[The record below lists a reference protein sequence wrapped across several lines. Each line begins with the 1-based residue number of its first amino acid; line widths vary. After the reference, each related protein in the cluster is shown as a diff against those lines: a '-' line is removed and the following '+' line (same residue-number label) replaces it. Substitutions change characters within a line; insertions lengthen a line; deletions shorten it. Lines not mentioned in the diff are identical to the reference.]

1 MGINLWKPLAVIVGV
16 LAVLL
21 GLGWGV
27 RQYGNSRV
35 AAQEIGTLK
44 EVAQEAVQAHE
55 AAVKVDVAQAKT
67 IAVVRQRVRSVADS
81 GRSADAQ
88 IRDSSRDCRDVDR
101 LRVFNDA
108 IDGANAVA
116 ERAAELPR

>member
-1 MGINLWKPLAVIVGV
+1 MQLNLTNV
-16 LAVLL
+16 LAKAIVLVLVL
-21 GLGWGV
+21 GALIWGV

-44 EVAQEAVQAHE
+44 EVAQEAVQARE